1 MSGIRVFPSRIGG
14 PVNARNILLQTG
26 FGVIFALPY
35 ASPRR
40 YSMQKNDRAFAQH
53 WEELVALASNE
64 SDSQKLFLL
73 RQEILQLLEERESKA
88 KRKAVAG

>member
-1 MSGIRVFPSRIGG
+1 
-14 PVNARNILLQTG
+14 
-26 FGVIFALPY
+26 
-35 ASPRR
+35 
-40 YSMQKNDRAFAQH
+40 MQKNDRAFARH

-88 KRKAVAG
+88 KRKAAAS